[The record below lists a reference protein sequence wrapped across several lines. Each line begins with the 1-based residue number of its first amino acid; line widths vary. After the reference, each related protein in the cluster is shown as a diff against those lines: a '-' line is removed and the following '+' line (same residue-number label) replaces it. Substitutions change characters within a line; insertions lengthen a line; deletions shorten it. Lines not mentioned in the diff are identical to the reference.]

1 VKEILK
7 YFCLKSITMVMLS
20 AFWPFYQFL
29 GFCFFLGMM
38 LVGFWCI
45 FMFFSFVLPL
55 WLTEGLW
62 EYFGKSKAFDPEE
75 VRFKKLYE
83 KEGYEVIY
91 NNPKGHGPY
100 LHHDSDSHVA
110 H

>member
-1 VKEILK
+1 M
-7 YFCLKSITMVMLS
+7 TMLS

-29 GFCFFLGMM
+29 WTVYFVIMFLI
-38 LVGFWCI
+38 GFWAI
-45 FMFFSFVLPL
+45 FMFFTFVIPL
-55 WLTEGLW
+55 WLTQGLW
-62 EYFGKSKAFDPEE
+62 EYFGKSKPFDPEE

-91 NNPKGHGPY
+91 NEPKGHGPY
-100 LHHDSDSHVA
+100 LHSDSHAA

>member
-1 VKEILK
+1 
-7 YFCLKSITMVMLS
+7 MMLS
-20 AFWPFYQFL
+20 AFWPFYQF
-29 GFCFFLGMM
+29 
-38 LVGFWCI
+38 VGFSFFVIMALIGFWSI
-45 FMFFSFVLPL
+45 MMFFTFVLPL

-83 KEGYEVIY
+83 KDGYEVIY
-91 NNPKGHGPY
+91 NEPKGHGPY
-100 LHHDSDSHVA
+100 LHHDSDSQVA

>member
-1 VKEILK
+1 MTL
-7 YFCLKSITMVMLS
+7 LS

-29 GFCFFLGMM
+29 WTVYFATMFLI
-38 LVGFWCI
+38 GFWAI
-45 FMFFSFVLPL
+45 FMFFTFVIPL

-62 EYFGKSKAFDPEE
+62 EYFGKSKPFDPEE

-91 NNPKGHGPY
+91 NEPKGHGPY
-100 LHHDSDSHVA
+100 LHTDSHA
-110 H
+110 PH